1 MREELQTYIEKV
13 PEVAKAARLEE
24 TFWINEK
31 KIPHG
36 EKAITQ
42 VNPSQIA
49 DARKRLE
56 RFCPLSENRIS
67 RAGGNRRNH

>member
-1 MREELQTYIEKV
+1 M
-13 PEVAKAARLEE
+13 AKAARLEE

-36 EKAITQ
+36 EKAIAQ

-56 RFCPLSENRIS
+56 RFAPYLKTVFPELEATEGIIESELRKFQ
-67 RAGGNRRNH
+67 G